1 MSDSFSVSIFTRL
14 CLTRDLLR
22 EAPQQR
28 LGISA
33 LAKEAAMSRFQLI
46 RRFRALFGVTPHQ
59 CLIEARIER
68 AKLLLAVT
76 DYSITRVCLEIGF
89 VSLGSFSASFRRRVG
104 LAPSAYRRR
113 APLLNAAPRVQPRQ
127 LIPGWLT
134 LMAAAFAISEK
145 PSRLDPSD
153 CAP

>member
-1 MSDSFSVSIFTRL
+1 MTPSIFTRL
-14 CLTRDLLR
+14 CRTRDRLR

-28 LGISA
+28 FGISA
-33 LAKEAAMSRFQLI
+33 LAREAAMSRFQLI

-59 CLIEARIER
+59 CLIEARIDR

-76 DYSITRVCLEIGF
+76 NYSITRVCLDVGF

-104 LAPSAYRRR
+104 LTPSAWRRR
-113 APLLNAAPRVQPRQ
+113 ARLLKAAPRVQPRE
-127 LIPGWLT
+127 LIPGCLT
-134 LMAAAFAISEK
+134 LMATAFAISEK
-145 PSRLDPSD
+145 PSLLDASD

>member
-1 MSDSFSVSIFTRL
+1 MTSSSFTRL
-14 CLTRDLLR
+14 CRTRDLLR

-33 LAKEAAMSRFQLI
+33 LAKEAEMSRFQLI

-59 CLIEARIER
+59 YLIEARIER

-76 DYSITRVCLEIGF
+76 EYSITRVCLEVGF

-113 APLLNAAPRVQPRQ
+113 ARLLNAAPRVQPRQ
-127 LIPGWLT
+127 LIPGGRPR
-134 LMAAAFAISEK
+134 MAAAFEIQEN
-145 PSRLDPSD
+145 PPRLD
-153 CAP
+153 APDYAP